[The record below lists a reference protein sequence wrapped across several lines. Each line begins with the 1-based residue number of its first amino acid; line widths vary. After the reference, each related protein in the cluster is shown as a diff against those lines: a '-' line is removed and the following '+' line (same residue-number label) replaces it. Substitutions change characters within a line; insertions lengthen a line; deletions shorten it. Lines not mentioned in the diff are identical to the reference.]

1 VVENAFGILK
11 QTFQELLNKT
21 DLNIAFVLDVITAC
35 CILHNMLLR
44 QSAQDV
50 ERLLN
55 LLRTEG
61 FKNRD
66 DIDILEAPPMPQVE
80 VTERQ
85 GL

>member
-1 VVENAFGILK
+1 MVENAFGILK

-35 CILHNMLLR
+35 YILHNMLLR

-66 DIDILEAPPMPQVE
+66 DIDILEAPPMPQAV